1 MEQEL
6 KLKRSSIHQRL
17 LPDEAMLKA
26 FGKLNPSVSER
37 TVHFFELWMDSR
49 SHSMQLGQRE
59 VVGVQKL
66 NDKILREDA
75 DKLCKKLG
83 YLPLWD
89 YQIKGL
95 EIRFTSESDLAMFK
109 INWKK

>member
-6 KLKRSSIHQRL
+6 KLKRSSLHQRL
-17 LPDEAMLKA
+17 LPDEAMMKA
-26 FGKLNPSVSER
+26 FGKLNPTVSER

-49 SHSMQLGQRE
+49 NYSLQLGERQ
-59 VVGVQKL
+59 VIGVQKL
-66 NDKILREDA
+66 NDKNLRENA
-75 DKLCKKLG
+75 DKLCKRLG

-95 EIRFTSESDLAMFK
+95 EIRFTSETDLAMFK
-109 INWKK
+109 INWIK